1 MLYIIGDGEF
11 ECTKVI
17 GGKKTFLKTYKP
29 GELFGELSLMY
40 NAKRAASVKCVKP
53 GILFALDRHTF
64 THIVQESAINRR
76 KEYEKILD
84 QIEILSE
91 VQPAEKEQLYDALK
105 EERFEAN

>member
-17 GGKKTFLKTYKP
+17 GGKKTYLKTYKP

-84 QIEILSE
+84 QI
-91 VQPAEKEQLYDALK
+91 
-105 EERFEAN
+105 